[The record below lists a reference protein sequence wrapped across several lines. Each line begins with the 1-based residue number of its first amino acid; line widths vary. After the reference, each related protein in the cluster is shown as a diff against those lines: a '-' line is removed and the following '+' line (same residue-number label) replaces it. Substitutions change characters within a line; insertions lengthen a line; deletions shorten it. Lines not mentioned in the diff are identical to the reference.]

1 MQHNSYPPELV
12 ATYNA
17 YAASL
22 GPTPKPEYPILHGQH
37 PLIQVPAGHLP
48 IKIAQFSRGDHSDGR
63 VRLHHWAIFIPTSA
77 RRGVGNFY
85 EIGGS
90 LQTGYFNQQVVNNR
104 HLKWDKDERGS
115 HLVGWVAP
123 SALGALETHFSL
135 IPIQQGRPDWNCQ
148 TWIVEALR
156 GLNQPYMYAV
166 QMDYAQCF
174 QQMAIV
180 EKAWDVGDA

>member
-1 MQHNSYPPELV
+1 MQPSSYSPDLM
-12 ATYNA
+12 AAYKA

-22 GPTPKPEYPILHGQH
+22 GSTPKPEYPVSHGQH
-37 PLIQVPAGHLP
+37 QVPAGYLP
-48 IKIAQFSRGDHSDGR
+48 IRIAQFSRGDRPDGR
-63 VRLHHWAIFIPTSA
+63 VRLHHWAIFIPTST

-90 LQTGYFNQQVVNNR
+90 LQTGYFTQQVVNNR
-104 HLKWDKDERGS
+104 HPKWDKDERGS

-123 SALGALETHFSL
+123 SYLGSLETHLSL
-135 IPIQQGRPDWNCQ
+135 VPIQQGRPDWNCQ
-148 TWIVEALR
+148 TWVVEALR
-156 GLNQPYMYAV
+156 GLNQSHMYAV
-166 QMDYAQCF
+166 QTDYTQWF